1 MSNDKLIAVAGS
13 SSHFMTVFNSIV
25 MDSIYTPK
33 TGSGERNRKNNLYL
47 LSMLFS
53 WFSCNLV
60 TKKSDF
66 ILMKRKFNRV
76 LLLYIVAFLSFF
88 IVGGTVQAQ
97 PDFSPKITI
106 EDAIKKARQYADQ
119 NDIDLNGK
127 YINWVTF
134 HNNMQNR
141 DQQPYW
147 SIRWINRRVT
157 KGGGVELR
165 LNENGSIEV
174 HYLK

>member
-1 MSNDKLIAVAGS
+1 
-13 SSHFMTVFNSIV
+13 
-25 MDSIYTPK
+25 
-33 TGSGERNRKNNLYL
+33 
-47 LSMLFS
+47 
-53 WFSCNLV
+53 
-60 TKKSDF
+60 
-66 ILMKRKFNRV
+66 MKRKFNRV